1 MRVVRR
7 VLREGEGEEGDGS
20 VEVGVGEVV
29 DKMGRGGRGVE
40 GIFNPVSLNYMKD
53 GVKGPKIIDET
64 IISRLAMESSDT
76 QVLHWGLS
84 LEDDYLAAKMY

>member
-53 GVKGPKIIDET
+53 GVKGQKSSMGPLYRGWLW
-64 IISRLAMESSDT
+64 SRAIPRCST
-76 QVLHWGLS
+76 GV
-84 LEDDYLAAKMY
+84 YP